1 MRICQFQPK
10 ITHFSQRKL
19 FSEKSL
25 IWLIHTVI
33 LDPKWLIYPDHII
46 FFWKT
51 INSNFIYMPFGP
63 FYCTK
68 LKKNNLCGSRVM
80 KSHHFQAQNN
90 PFAQNNFFF
99 RKTINE
105 IFMYLLLLTT
115 FTRTKMTCLPRKR
128 IFSEN
133 PLVKLVVFI
142 CVYLKAKNQ
151 SQMSI

>member
-10 ITHFSQRKL
+10 IAHFPQRKL

-33 LDPKWLIYPDHII
+33 LDPKWLIYPDHIT
-46 FFWKT
+46 WKT
-51 INSNFIYMPFGP
+51 MNSYFIYMPFGP
-63 FYCTK
+63 FYFTK
-68 LKKNNLCGSRVM
+68 LKKKNLCGSRVM
-80 KSHHFQAQNN
+80 KSHHFQ
-90 PFAQNNFFF
+90 AQNNFFF

-133 PLVKLVVFI
+133 PLVNLVVLI
-142 CVYLKAKNQ
+142 HVYLNAKNQ

>member
-10 ITHFSQRKL
+10 ITHFPQRKL

-68 LKKNNLCGSRVM
+68 LKKKICVDPELW
-80 KSHHFQAQNN
+80 SHTIFKPKITHL
-90 PFAQNNFFF
+90 PKIIFFF